1 MAKCFYYL
9 LHRVA
14 VHVCKPEAETGMTTS
29 SVSGQPTQSAKQGGS
44 QQAAYELQRLL
55 ALMARLR
62 DPKEGCPWD
71 REQTHETIAP
81 YAIEEAYEVLDAIQ
95 KQDWNAFPD
104 ELGDLLLQVVYQA
117 QLAQE
122 EGRFDF
128 ATVARMI
135 TEKMIRRHPH
145 VVFGADV
152 LEDHAVTEAPKPQ
165 QDIPGQWEMLK
176 EQERRRIAGQKGKA
190 TPMPGAL
197 AGVPPALPALL
208 RASKLAARAARVGF
222 DWPDISG
229 VVAKVHEEIEEFSV
243 ELEAGNRARMQDELG
258 DVLFSIASL
267 ARRLKLDPEACLRQ
281 ACDKFTRR
289 FEGVEAVLAERGLSM
304 PDQSV
309 EMLDNIW
316 KDVKKAEQNHTK

>member
-1 MAKCFYYL
+1 MAKCHHIF

-14 VHVCKPEAETGMTTS
+14 VYVCKPKAETSMTTS
-29 SVSGQPTQSAKQGGS
+29 PASRQPTQSAQQGNS

-95 KQDWNAFPD
+95 KKDWNAFPD

-152 LEDHAVTEAPKPQ
+152 LEDHAVADTPQPK
-165 QDIPGQWEMLK
+165 QDIPGQWETLK
-176 EQERRRIAGQKGKA
+176 EQERQRSAGQTGKGA
-190 TPMPGAL
+190 AIPGAL

-243 ELEAGNRARMQDELG
+243 ELEAGNRERMQDELG

-289 FEGVEAVLAERGLSM
+289 FEGVEAVLAEQGLSM
-304 PDQSV
+304 QDQSV
-309 EMLDNIW
+309 EMLDGIW
-316 KDVKKAEQNHTK
+316 KDVKKAESKK